1 MKKARPVSPTLLLGS
16 LALTAWSCSGSS
28 QVPTMPQIA
37 APAEPPTVAAA
48 TARYR
53 VTFDATWS
61 GDTHSDLPPGPHFS
75 GLIGGTHRD
84 TVQFWTPGAAAS
96 EGIRQ
101 MAERGR
107 KSPLD
112 EEVQAAIQAGHAQH
126 LLSGGAV
133 DRTPGRVDLELD
145 ISRDY
150 PLVTLVTMVA
160 PSPDWFV
167 GVSGQSLIVNGDWTR
182 ELTVPLFAYDA
193 GTDSGV
199 SFLSPDQATLPRENV
214 FRVMDAPFRVGA
226 GVPPLGT
233 FTFRRIQ

>member
-1 MKKARPVSPTLLLGS
+1 MRCLPTLLLGV
-16 LALTAWSCSGSS
+16 AAFGTWGCSGSDS
-28 QVPTMPQIA
+28 SSTGPTSDALPAATATPVVA
-37 APAEPPTVAAA
+37 AP

-61 GDTHSDLPPGPHFS
+61 AATHPDVPPSPHFS
-75 GLIGGTHRD
+75 GLIGGTHRS
-84 TVQFWTPGAAAS
+84 TVQFWAAGAPAS
-96 EGIRQ
+96 EGMRQ

-112 EEVQAAIQAGHAQH
+112 EEVQAAVAAGHAQH

-133 DRTPGRVDLELD
+133 DRTPGRVDMEFE
-145 ISRDY
+145 IGRDF

-167 GVSGQSLIVNGDWTR
+167 GVSGLSLIVGGDWTS
-182 ELTVPLFAYDA
+182 ELSVPLYAYDA
-193 GTDSGV
+193 GTDSGEA
-199 SFLSPDQATLPRENV
+199 FLSPDQATMPREGIA
-214 FRVMDAPFRVGA
+214 RIQGGPFLVGGTA
-226 GVPPLGT
+226 PPLGT